1 MVGPARIVTLITEPS
16 VETLVG
22 ENLTLS
28 AVGRSLA
35 DSTAVSVYSEDVSY
49 VSEA

>member
-1 MVGPARIVTLITEPS
+1 MLGPARKVTLITEPS
-16 VETLVG
+16 IETLAG
-22 ENLTLS
+22 ENLTLRF
-28 AVGRSLA
+28 VGRSLA